1 MIPQL
6 ADNDRMVK
14 ISILSPH
21 TAGARFDMEYYLRT
35 HMPMSLERLRTH
47 PGFVA
52 LSVER
57 GVQAPQSEAP
67 PAYVA
72 MCHYTFTTAE
82 DFVAAFMPHAA
93 VLQAD
98 MAHYTT
104 IAPVVQF
111 SVVEI
116 ADTAW
121 RAS

>member
-1 MIPQL
+1 
-6 ADNDRMVK
+6 MVK
-14 ISILSPH
+14 ISILYPH
-21 TAGARFDMEYYLRT
+21 TPDSTFDMEYYLRT

-47 PGFVA
+47 PGFIA

-57 GVQAPQSEAP
+57 GVAAPQSGLP
-67 PAYVA
+67 PAYAA
-72 MCHYTFTTAE
+72 MCHYTFDTAE

-98 MAHYTT
+98 IANYTN

-116 ADTAW
+116 ADS
-121 RAS
+121 R